1 MPKISIKRIYDPPSP
16 GDGFRIL
23 VDRLWP
29 RGVSKTDAAIDH
41 WAKDL
46 APSTGLRKWFNH
58 DPAKWEGFQEKYRHE
73 LEEKSAALRELLGK
87 FGDRPMTLLFAAKD
101 TEHNEALVLKDVL
114 ERIA

>member
-58 DPAKWEGFQEKYRHE
+58 DPAKWEGFQEKYRQE
-73 LEEKSAALRELLGK
+73 LEGKSAALRELLGK

>member
-1 MPKISIKRIYDPPSP
+1 MPKISIKRIYNPPSP

-29 RGVSKTDAAIDH
+29 RGVSKTDAAIDQ

-58 DPAKWEGFQEKYRHE
+58 DTAKWERFQEKYRHE
-73 LEEKSAALRELLGK
+73 LEERSAALRELLRTC
-87 FGDRPMTLLFAAKD
+87 GDRPMTLLFAAKD
-101 TEHNEALVLKDVL
+101 TKHNQAVVLKDML